1 MTGADFEN
9 QAHPQPLP
17 LGGRAAE
24 ETSTNKDTVNRMSS
38 YVKMLSHRKTR
49 QVFLDALKVLG
60 KTTDIN
66 GWETA
71 AGDAVD

>member
-1 MTGADFEN
+1 MPILKIRRIPSRF
-9 QAHPQPLP
+9 
-17 LGGRAAE
+17 RWAAE

-60 KTTDIN
+60 KTIDIN
-66 GWETA
+66 GWATA